1 MFGYENITQLS
12 PFTYFF
18 GTTDG
23 YYTMNINDLMFK
35 KYKVMISSVTS
46 NALDK
51 DSQYNAIDENG
62 NYHHDENNINIYFTV
77 LSIISI
83 LMLSISTF

>member
-51 DSQYNAIDENG
+51 DSQYNAIDET
-62 NYHHDENNINIYFTV
+62 E
-77 LSIISI
+77 III
-83 LMLSISTF
+83 MMRIT

>member
-35 KYKVMISSVTS
+35 NYKVMISSVTS

-51 DSQYNAIDENG
+51 DSQYNAIDET
-62 NYHHDENNINIYFTV
+62 E
-77 LSIISI
+77 III
-83 LMLSISTF
+83 MMRIT